1 MAAPVVIT
9 RPEPDNQRWAAQL
22 QALGHRT
29 LSLPLMQIAP
39 STHPQALQA
48 LTEALAHWPHYR
60 ALMFVSTNA
69 VRYFFAHP
77 LVQAAGIAPATLAVR
92 CWSPGPGTSHALRAA
107 GIAPALIDAPAA
119 QAAQFESETLWQQ
132 VAGQVQPGDR
142 VLIVRG
148 AEPGGGTQPAQ
159 GSGRAWL
166 AQQLAAHG
174 AQAVFAPVYERHPPS
189 ADAAWQAQLQACLAQ
204 PARWLFSSS
213 ECVLNLQQLCTP
225 ALPGLW
231 QAHTALATHPR
242 IAQQARTLGFAD
254 VIESR
259 PALDDLH
266 RCIQSLT

>member
-92 CWSPGPGTSHALRAA
+92 CWSPGPGTSHALRTA

-132 VAGQVQPGDR
+132 VAGQVHSVDR
-142 VLIVRG
+142 VRRARG
-148 AEPGGGTQPAQ
+148 ATPFRGTPLFR
-159 GSGRAWL
+159 SPDL
-166 AQQLAAHG
+166 A
-174 AQAVFAPVYERHPPS
+174 
-189 ADAAWQAQLQACLAQ
+189 
-204 PARWLFSSS
+204 
-213 ECVLNLQQLCTP
+213 
-225 ALPGLW
+225 
-231 QAHTALATHPR
+231 
-242 IAQQARTLGFAD
+242 
-254 VIESR
+254 
-259 PALDDLH
+259 
-266 RCIQSLT
+266 